1 MNEPILSTPMM
12 QTIDEAKRTGA
23 NRFRSKAQPQE
34 WGLIALRECPVPV
47 EQLECTSSSHAAS
60 YWNTHVR
67 SHPYFN
73 PEVECFVVLLLN
85 VRRKIKGHV
94 LVSMGI
100 ADSVII
106 HPRETFRAAIIASAH
121 SIIIMHNHPSGEP
134 NPSEADLRIT
144 RELVRSGQVLRIEVL
159 DHVIVGNNNHVSLRE
174 LGYFR

>member
-1 MNEPILSTPMM
+1 M
-12 QTIDEAKRTGA
+12 
-23 NRFRSKAQPQE
+23 
-34 WGLIALRECPVPV
+34 
-47 EQLECTSSSHAAS
+47 
-60 YWNTHVR
+60 
-67 SHPYFN
+67 
-73 PEVECFVVLLLN
+73 VLLLN

-94 LVSMGI
+94 LVSMWI

-106 HPRETFRAAIIASAH
+106 HPRETFRASIIASAH

>member
-1 MNEPILSTPMM
+1 MHQFIPS
-12 QTIDEAKRTGA
+12 G
-23 NRFRSKAQPQE
+23 
-34 WGLIALRECPVPV
+34 
-47 EQLECTSSSHAAS
+47 
-60 YWNTHVR
+60 

-159 DHVIVGNNNHVSLRE
+159 DHVIVGNNNQSCLPPGTGLLSLGLRPRSGAPYPIGP
-174 LGYFR
+174 LPS